1 MRASYGLKIVLK
13 AAPIVLAFALMLFV
27 SWRRWADLIVD
38 YGREVYVPWQLS
50 QGSLL
55 YRDIA
60 SFYGPLSNYWNSLLF
75 RVFGESISS
84 IQTFNILLIALL
96 TCVIYRFFESED
108 EPLAPTVISVAFIIL
123 FALGKHF
130 NLGSYNYVA
139 PYSHELVHGVSLAF
153 VAIYFFKLFIK
164 EQKPVSVFL
173 AGLFTGLVLLAKM
186 EIAFSLIMAVCA
198 GFAILLLKKGRQ
210 GPDGVIR
217 PFGIF
222 IVGAALPVIAF
233 IGYFSVY
240 MGVAEALRSVFSS
253 WTVVAG
259 TGIASSKFYMAVTGM
274 DNLAVNII
282 GMVTAASWYLL
293 LFVPLL
299 IDYLLRKSQ
308 FALRYGRIAAF
319 VVTGAL
325 MVYFAGAI
333 PWDLLFW
340 PLPVFTGATA
350 LYFGVRLLFS
360 REDESAGSLALF
372 VFSVFSCLML
382 LKILFVTRVYGYGFV
397 LAMPATLLVFYTLLS
412 WIPARL
418 KRSWGNSGIFR
429 YSVLAA
435 IVVML
440 SVYSFRSYRLYE
452 KQDYAVG
459 KGGDTLVAS
468 GFSGGKGVEI
478 LLEQIERVMAPEDDF
493 IMLPEGTLV
502 NYLSRRKNPVKYTS
516 FLPSDMTIYGEGTI
530 LAAIME
536 ARPDFIIL
544 ISRDTIEY
552 GAHYLGQDYGHEIF
566 SFITAGYEDVVRIG
580 NMGFLEKSVGMG
592 QPLGMVIMKR
602 RQGVGAFEPG

>member
-1 MRASYGLKIVLK
+1 MRRAIGLKTALK
-13 AAPIVLAFALMLFV
+13 AAPVVLAFALMLFV

-50 QGSLL
+50 HGSLL

-75 RVFGESISS
+75 RVFGESILS
-84 IQTFNILLIALL
+84 IQLFNILLIALL
-96 TCVIYRFFESED
+96 AYIIYRFFESED
-108 EPLAPTVISVAFIIL
+108 EPLAPTVISIAFIVL

-153 VAIYFFKLFIK
+153 AAIYFFKLFIK
-164 EQKPVSVFL
+164 EQKPVRAFL
-173 AGLFTGLVLLAKM
+173 TGLFTGLVLLAKM
-186 EIAFSLIMAVCA
+186 EIALALIMAVCA
-198 GFAILLLKKGRQ
+198 GFAILLLKKERR
-210 GPDGVIR
+210 GPEGAFK
-217 PFGIF
+217 PFGLF
-222 IVGAALPVIAF
+222 IAGAALPVIAF

-240 MGVAEALRSVFSS
+240 MGVAGAVRSVFSS

-259 TGIASSKFYMAVTGM
+259 TGIASSRFYMAVTGM
-274 DNLAVNII
+274 DNLAVNIK
-282 GMVTAASWYLL
+282 GMITAASWYLL
-293 LFVPLL
+293 LLVPLL
-299 IDYLLRKSQ
+299 INYLLRKSPL
-308 FALRYGRIAAF
+308 AVRYGGIAAF
-319 VVTGAL
+319 IVTGAL
-325 MVYFAGAI
+325 LGYFAGAI

-340 PLPVFTGATA
+340 PLPVFAA
-350 LYFGVRLLFS
+350 AIAVYSGVRLLFA
-360 REDESAGSLALF
+360 REDESARSLSLF

-418 KRSWGNSGIFR
+418 KRSWASSGIFR

-435 IVVML
+435 LMVML
-440 SVYSFRSYRLYE
+440 CVYSIKSYRLY
-452 KQDYAVG
+452 KMQDYAVG

-478 LLEQIERVMAPEDDF
+478 LLEQIEKVMAPEDDF
-493 IMLPEGTLV
+493 IMLPEGTFV

-530 LAAIME
+530 LAAIRE
-536 ARPDFIIL
+536 APPDFIIL

-552 GAHYLGQDYGHEIF
+552 GAHYMGQDYGHEIF
-566 SFITAGYEDVVRIG
+566 SFITEEYTDVVRIG
-580 NMGFLEKSVGMG
+580 NMGFLEKSVGMS
-592 QPLGMVIMKR
+592 QPLGIVIMKR
-602 RQGVGAFEPG
+602 R

>member
-1 MRASYGLKIVLK
+1 MRAAPGLKTALK
-13 AAPIVLAFALMLFV
+13 AAPVVIIGALMLV
-27 SWRRWADLIVD
+27 ISWRRWADLIVD

-75 RVFGESISS
+75 RVFGASVIS
-84 IQTFNILLIALL
+84 IQFFNILLIALL
-96 TCVIYRFFESED
+96 TYVIYRFFESED
-108 EPLAPTVISVAFIIL
+108 EPLAPTVISIAFIVL

-139 PYSHELVHGVSLAF
+139 PYSHELVHGVSSAF
-153 VAIYFFKLFIK
+153 IAIYFFKRFIK
-164 EQKPVSVFL
+164 EQRPVLVFL
-173 AGLFTGLVLLAKM
+173 TGLFTGLVLLAKM
-186 EIAFSLIMAVCA
+186 EIALSLITAISA
-198 GFAILLLKKGRQ
+198 GFILLLLKKRQ
-210 GPDGVIR
+210 GPEGVGR
-217 PFGIF
+217 PFGFF
-222 IVGAALPVIAF
+222 IAGAALPVIAF
-233 IGYFSVY
+233 TGYFSVY
-240 MGVAEALRSVFSS
+240 MGVAGALSSVFSS

-274 DNLAVNII
+274 DNLAVNIK
-282 GMVTAASWYLL
+282 GMVTAASWYLF

-299 IDYLLRKSQ
+299 INYLLRKSGL
-308 FALRYGRIAAF
+308 AMRYGGILAF
-319 VVTGAL
+319 VVTAAL
-325 MVYFAGAI
+325 MGYFAGSI

-340 PLPVFTGATA
+340 PLPVFTAAIA
-350 LYFGVRLLFS
+350 LFFGVRLLIA
-360 REDESAGSLALF
+360 RDEDWAGEVSLF
-372 VFSVFSCLML
+372 VFSVFSSVML
-382 LKILFVTRVYGYGFV
+382 LKILFVTRIYGYGFV
-397 LAMPATLLVFYTLLS
+397 LAMPAALFLFYMLLS
-412 WIPARL
+412 WVPARL
-418 KRSWGNSGIFR
+418 KRSWGSSGIFR

-435 IVVML
+435 LLVML
-440 SVYSFRSYRLYE
+440 SVYSVKSYRLY
-452 KQDYAVG
+452 KMQDYAVG
-459 KGGDTLVAS
+459 KGGDTIVAS
-468 GFSGGKGVEI
+468 AFSGGKGVEI

-493 IMLPEGTLV
+493 VMLPEGTLV

-530 LAAIME
+530 LAALKE

-566 SFITAGYEDVVRIG
+566 SFITEEYTDVVRIG
-580 NMGFLEKSVGMG
+580 NMGFLEESVSMS

-602 RQGVGAFEPG
+602 R